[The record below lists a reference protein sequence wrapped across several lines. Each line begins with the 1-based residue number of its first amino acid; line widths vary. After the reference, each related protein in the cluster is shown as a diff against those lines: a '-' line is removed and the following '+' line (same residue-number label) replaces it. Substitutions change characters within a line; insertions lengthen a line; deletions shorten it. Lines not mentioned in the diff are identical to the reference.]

1 MKKRQLFL
9 ITLILMLCS
18 FAYAEDGFQDDRIKA
33 DVWSKIA
40 FQLEKA
46 GNYEQAKEYYQK
58 AIDLDPNK
66 YEAYTNLGLI
76 YVREGEYEKA
86 MKCHQ
91 KTIELLPDD
100 WRGYYNLG
108 VAYSNTGDKENA
120 LKQVAK
126 LRELNEKD
134 RADDLRRLIGS
145 GEIADGEPR
154 F

>member
-1 MKKRQLFL
+1 MRFIYL
-9 ITLILMLCS
+9 LILILAFS
-18 FAYAEDGFQDDRIKA
+18 FTAYAEDSEDYIKA
-33 DVWSKIA
+33 DVWSKLA

-58 AIDLDPNK
+58 AIDLDPDK

-76 YVREGEYEKA
+76 YVSEGEYEKA
-86 MKCHQ
+86 IKCYQ
-91 KTIELLPDD
+91 KTIKLIPDD
-100 WRGYYNLG
+100 WRCYYNLG

-126 LRELNEKD
+126 LRELNENEQ
-134 RADDLRRLIGS
+134 ADDLRGLIGS
-145 GEIADGEPR
+145 GGIANGEPR